1 MIVSVDRVIQKAL
14 WWAADYLWAAT
25 AWAATA
31 GAPDDPSGY
40 ITGDLRPVL
49 VLPGVYENWQFMRPT
64 IEAFHD
70 AGHPVH
76 VVPEL
81 GANRRP
87 VDSGAAAVLAYLR
100 AHDLHDA
107 ALVGHSKGGLIGKLA
122 LLRDDE
128 GRIAHL
134 VTICSPFHGSSR
146 CRLLPLP
153 SLRRLDP
160 EDALLRSL
168 DANDSKN
175 AQITPFAPVY
185 DEHVPEGSH
194 LDGARNLTFPIA
206 GHFRPI
212 GHPGSL
218 RALIAAVDGPDA
230 GPSADQSRVTA

>member
-1 MIVSVDRVIQKAL
+1 MSDVYTVGQKAW
-14 WWAADYLWAAT
+14 WWATDYLWAAA

-31 GAPDDPSGY
+31 GAPDDPGRY
-40 ITGDLRPVL
+40 ATGTKRPVV

-76 VVPEL
+76 VVPTL

-87 VDSGAAAVLAYLR
+87 LDSGAAAVLAYLR
-100 AHDLHDA
+100 AHDLQDVV
-107 ALVGHSKGGLIGKLA
+107 LVGHSKGGLIGKLA
-122 LLRDDE
+122 LLRDAED
-128 GRIAHL
+128 RIAHL

-146 CRLLPLP
+146 CRLLPLA
-153 SLRRLDP
+153 SLRPLDP

-168 DANDSKN
+168 DANGSKN
-175 AQITPFAPVY
+175 AHITSSAPVY

-194 LDGARNLTFPIA
+194 LDGARNLTLPIA

-212 GHPGSL
+212 GHPASL
-218 RALIAAVDGPDA
+218 RALIEVVDELDSAPD
-230 GPSADQSRVTA
+230 QTKVTA